1 MIALLNM
8 TTKIGCSAI
17 EHVIDNLVVL
27 REKGMGLLI
36 IDNMLT
42 KNICDL

>member
-8 TTKIGCSAI
+8 PTKIRCSAM
-17 EHVIDNLVVL
+17 EHVIDDLVVL
-27 REKGMGLLI
+27 REKAMGLLI

-42 KNICDL
+42 KNMGDL